1 MTTETMILTEEDRN
15 NLVNFNII
23 TRKKF
28 INAII
33 KKTLVE
39 EKLLIDKDTSSLLT
53 KLLDGMDKT
62 IIGIDKRNNER
73 SLNKTKEETNALIAN
88 VLLKISEKTTGG
100 NSKLELDE
108 NIKPLHIVDGELD
121 INAPTLTYENFILN
135 N

>member
-33 KKTLVE
+33 KETLVE